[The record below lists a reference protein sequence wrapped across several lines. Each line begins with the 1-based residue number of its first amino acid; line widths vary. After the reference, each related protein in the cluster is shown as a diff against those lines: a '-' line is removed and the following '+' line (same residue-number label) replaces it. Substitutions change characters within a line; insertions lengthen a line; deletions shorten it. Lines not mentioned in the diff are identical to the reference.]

1 MENVKLTV
9 EKIKLMGKNKSKENL
24 EKLLNLFENISDIDL
39 KREIVSSIGRQTFD
53 ENIYDFIE
61 KEAFNDKNPME
72 LIYQMYRTCLYK
84 GKTENKFKTLGE
96 KILKE
101 YQNEML
107 YKMKR
112 FYEYRQSKQA
122 IKFCKDI
129 KEPLLLVGDSVDAL
143 KTLMPNSVDVI
154 FTSPPYYN
162 AREYSDYH
170 SYDEYLLKMKDILKE
185 CFRVLSDGRFIII
198 NVSPVI
204 TRRAGREF
212 ESIRYPI
219 PYDFHQILKESG
231 FYFIDEIQ
239 WIKPEPS
246 VPNRIGGYMQTK
258 RPLTYKPNCITET
271 VMVYRK
277 NCDFLIDKNVAK
289 YKDYDK
295 YLNQKVDTTNC
306 WFISPKF
313 DKDHPAVF
321 PEELCEKILRY
332 YSFENDVVLDPFAG
346 SGTLGRVAFKMKR
359 IPVMCEKNEKY
370 AEIIKQKSSFEY
382 IIKNL

>member
-346 SGTLGRVAFKMKR
+346 SGTLGRVAFKMNMFQR
-359 IPVMCEKNEKY
+359 FF
-370 AEIIKQKSSFEY
+370 SFFCY
-382 IIKNL
+382 D